1 MVVNKIIDKFIDVG
15 FSEYEARAYV
25 ALLQANPATAYEIAR
40 MSGIPTSKIYEVLAR
55 LSDKNV
61 VSTTDSKAKK
71 RYIPISP
78 YEFIESRKN
87 RLDTTFDLLKND
99 LALITIEQDVSIIW
113 NVHDYNYLMEKAS
126 RVVLSA
132 QQNVLISGWNEEIEI
147 LTECIAEKK
156 REGINIAIVHF
167 GEVKNR
173 IGQIFQHPIEDTI
186 YNEKGGRGLVVVA
199 DSKEALIG
207 TVRHENSVE
216 GAWSMN
222 TGFVTLAEDYIK
234 HDIYI
239 MKIVRRF
246 DAELIK
252 RFGKNYEKLRD
263 VFHDEEDA

>member
-1 MVVNKIIDKFIDVG
+1 MVVNKIIDKFIDIG

-25 ALLQANPATAYEIAR
+25 ALLQTNPATAYEVAR

-55 LSDKNV
+55 LSDKRV
-61 VSTTDSKAKK
+61 VSTTDSKTKK
-71 RYIPISP
+71 RYVPIAP
-78 YEFIESRKN
+78 DEFIESRRN
-87 RLDTTFDLLKND
+87 RLDTTLDMLKND
-99 LALITIEQDVSIIW
+99 LDLITIEQDVSIIW
-113 NVHDYNYLMEKAS
+113 NVHDYNYLLDKAS
-126 RVVLSA
+126 RMIRGANKNL
-132 QQNVLISGWNEEIEI
+132 LISGWNEEIEI
-147 LTECIAEKK
+147 LKEHITEKK

-186 YNEKGGRGLVVVA
+186 YNEKGGRGLVIVA

-207 TVRHENSVE
+207 TVRLENSVE

-234 HDIYI
+234 HDICI

-263 VFHDEEDA
+263 VFHDEEEA